1 MTPRIGR
8 RMTWEHLI
16 PPPQPSL
23 EPQAKADGCN
33 GCKSRSWC
41 IAGSLSPCWLVTVFI
56 SILSSQPSLW
66 TRWLPYVA
74 QSSSALQHHIVD
86 WPQTTCGFDSVMC
99 NAISSDATVT
109 SLSDFKGLQP
119 RPLQLV
125 STVQTHQASSSM
137 SFSSKAFRI
146 QNALVDMNWMLSTT
160 ACCTR
165 CCTFCWRC
173 ASSAASSSS
182 CEKSGFLK
190 HNSSTLFNSLN

>member
-1 MTPRIGR
+1 
-8 RMTWEHLI
+8 MTWEHLI

-23 EPQAKADGCN
+23 EPQTKADGCN

-41 IAGSLSPCWLVTVFI
+41 IAGSLSPCWLVTAFI

-86 WPQTTCGFDSVMC
+86 WPQTTCGSDSVMC